1 MKWALNH
8 HSTTFHGYLSYMV
21 ILLDTL
27 SVGTTDSGG
36 NDTDICIN
44 SLNHSTKCHYI
55 IVVVFNQIEE
65 TKNKIH
71 LDQSLDKYI
80 LPFIETN
87 GVYEGVAYIQIAK
100 KNFISYFCGI
110 ALWYNRGP
118 TTVSQFLETVVG
130 PQGTQ

>member
-1 MKWALNH
+1 MWALNH

-65 TKNKIH
+65 TKNNIH

-100 KNFISYFCGI
+100 KRTLS
-110 ALWYNRGP
+110 R
-118 TTVSQFLETVVG
+118 TSVE
-130 PQGTQ
+130 